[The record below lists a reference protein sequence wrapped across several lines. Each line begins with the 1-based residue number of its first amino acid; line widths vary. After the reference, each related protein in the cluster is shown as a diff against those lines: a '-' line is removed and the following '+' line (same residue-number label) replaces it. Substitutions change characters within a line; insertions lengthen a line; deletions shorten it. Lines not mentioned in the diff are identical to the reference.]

1 MEVNIWGK
9 VKRGFNEEEKP
20 YCLCNLLS
28 GKRQCCEEDSST
40 REELKGEV
48 PEYYFEYSK
57 LKGELPGYYFKHLT
71 LKGT

>member
-20 YCLCNLLS
+20 YCLCNLLL
-28 GKRQCCEEDSST
+28 GKQQCCEEDSST

-48 PEYYFEYSK
+48 PEYYFKY
-57 LKGELPGYYFKHLT
+57 
-71 LKGT
+71 